1 MKTNFLLI
9 GSIALFV
16 TSAIYVSMVFVPPQ
30 SDKAAEIVP
39 PSFAVVELF
48 TSEGCSSC
56 PSADE
61 LLGKLLS
68 EYKENAL
75 PVYFLA
81 YHVDYWNYLGWKDD
95 YSKKEYTQ
103 RQSRYGETFA
113 LQSVYTPQMIV
124 NGSTEFVGSNRSRAE
139 TAVKSALS
147 RQAEVRIDLKG
158 CFIINDS
165 TVKVIYAVDN
175 FFADMVL
182 NFAVVERGLSRE
194 IRRGENAGRT
204 LKHHNVVRAFQNT
217 QVKNQSEM
225 TLIVPPEMVVK
236 NASLIVFAQHSSSME
251 IVGAAELEISGI

>member
-1 MKTNFLLI
+1 MKTSFLLI
-9 GSIALFV
+9 GSLVLFV
-16 TSAIYVSMVFVPPQ
+16 TSLIYVSMVFVPAK
-30 SDKAAEIVP
+30 SDKAGDII
-39 PSFAVVELF
+39 PSTFAVVELF

-56 PSADE
+56 PAADE
-61 LLGKLLS
+61 LLGRLHS
-68 EYKENAL
+68 EYKENNL

-103 RQSRYGETFA
+103 RQSRYGEAFS

-165 TVKVIYAVDN
+165 TVKVVYAVDN
-175 FFADMVL
+175 FLADMVL

-204 LKHHNVVRAFQNT
+204 LNHHNVVRAFQNT
-217 QVKNQSEM
+217 TTKEQSEM
-225 TLIVPPEMVVK
+225 MLTVPREMVFNK
-236 NASLIVFAQHSSSME
+236 ASLIVFAQHSSSMK
-251 IVGAAELEISGI
+251 IVGAAELEISRK